1 MSSENI
7 PELVSI
13 DLDSLPIEDENNTI
27 TNTITNTIIIKSYI
41 QNNNNKIL
49 LLPDLDKEEVIKELG
64 HYSYDEIDSTSESL
78 FECLIKQ
85 NASNYIL
92 MDDFDINSFNKREV
106 QKINNIMDKLVNYG
120 QSIIIF
126 GFSQAKIATTKELF
140 ITI

>member
-1 MSSENI
+1 
-7 PELVSI
+7 
-13 DLDSLPIEDENNTI
+13 
-27 TNTITNTIIIKSYI
+27 
-41 QNNNNKIL
+41 
-49 LLPDLDKEEVIKELG
+49 
-64 HYSYDEIDSTSESL
+64 
-78 FECLIKQ
+78 
-85 NASNYIL
+85 